1 MKKETPKDG
10 LSHTKEVADTKA
22 AQISLAPL
30 DFEDALSALLQVK
43 PVDNKE
49 LAKPKKKSK
58 PKTEK

>member
-1 MKKETPKDG
+1 MNKKLNEKVD
-10 LSHTKEVADTKA
+10 SKATKNRE
-22 AQISLAPL
+22 QISLAPL
-30 DFEDALSALLQVK
+30 EFEDALSALLQVK